1 MKMETKRRKIAANA
15 LESKAEQAA
24 DLLRAMA
31 NSKRLMALCS
41 LLDGEKSA
49 GTLAEIV
56 ALSPAALSQHLAKM
70 RALGLVAARRDG
82 QTIRYS
88 LAGVAVTRVLE
99 TLYRI
104 YCAPKRTQPRRA
116 RKRRPSGGAAQTSEP
131 SKR

>member
-1 MKMETKRRKIAANA
+1 MKMESKRRKIAANA

-24 DLLRAMA
+24 ALLGAMA
-31 NSKRLMALCS
+31 NGKRLMALCS

-56 ALSPAALSQHLAKM
+56 ALSPAALSQHLSKM

-82 QTIRYS
+82 QTIHYR

-104 YCAPKRTQPRRA
+104 YCAPTRTPKQRRRSA
-116 RKRRPSGGAAQTSEP
+116 HTSEP